1 LNLRLGSS
9 SWRFGATV
17 LLLGGT
23 AYALH
28 LANERVPDKL
38 VLPLRSVPVS
48 LGGWVGQDS
57 PPLDQPTLDVLL
69 PTSYLERTYSRGA
82 ERLELFISYYAQ
94 QRAGEAMH
102 SPKNCLPG
110 AGWEIWNYGS
120 LRVPF
125 EGQELTINKYSIQ
138 NGGERRVVLY
148 WYQSKGRVI
157 ASEYLGKV
165 LLLRDSILQGST
177 AGSIVRVIVLDAP
190 ESVRAGIDFS
200 GKMIAELRR
209 CFGG

>member
-1 LNLRLGSS
+1 MGVSS
-9 SWRFGATV
+9 SFWRFGATV

-28 LANERVPDKL
+28 LASSRAPDKL
-38 VLPLRSVPVS
+38 VFPLSSVPRS
-48 LGGWVGQDS
+48 LDGWVGNDG

-82 ERLELFISYYAQ
+82 DRLELFISYYAQ

-110 AGWEIWNYGS
+110 TGWEIWNYGS
-120 LRVPF
+120 AHIPF
-125 EGQELTINKYSIQ
+125 EGQELTINRYSIQ
-138 NGGERRVVLY
+138 NSGERRVVLY
-148 WYQSKGRVI
+148 WYQSKGRIV
-157 ASEYLGKV
+157 ASEYVGKV
-165 LLLRDSILQGST
+165 LLIRDSVLRGST
-177 AGSIVRVIVLDAP
+177 AGSIVRVIVPDTP
-190 ESVRAGIDFS
+190 ESVQAGIEFS
-200 GKMIAELRR
+200 VKMIGELRR

>member
-1 LNLRLGSS
+1 MRLSS
-9 SWRFGATV
+9 SFWRFGATV

-23 AYALH
+23 AYALR
-28 LANERVPDKL
+28 LASERPADKL
-38 VLPLRSVPVS
+38 VFPLSSVPMRVD
-48 LGGWVGQDS
+48 GWAGKDS

-69 PTSYLERTYSRGA
+69 PTSYLERTYFRGA
-82 ERLELFISYYAQ
+82 DRLELFISYYAQ

-120 LRVPF
+120 VRVPF
-125 EGQELTINKYSIQ
+125 EGQELTINRYSIQ
-138 NGGERRVVLY
+138 SSGERRVVMY

-165 LLLRDSILQGST
+165 LLIRDSILQGST
-177 AGSIVRVIVLDAP
+177 AGSIVRVIVPDTP
-190 ESVRAGIDFS
+190 ESVQAGIEFS
-200 GKMIAELRR
+200 GKMIGELRR